1 MEKRGFLEKFNAVGG
16 YILLIGMFIM
26 PIVMAANSR
35 SLDYTERWGVFVMPI
50 VMAANSDNISLYFIL
65 QMITLGM
72 IVLGC
77 FIIFIDFRKL
87 KLNSLIKLFGYSVV
101 VCSALLLVFGVMCA
115 LFLRQQYNIDFLDS
129 FLSTIVSHIG
139 QPILSAIA
147 PHLKQPIE
155 YYILFH
161 DFTIKSLLG
170 IVFVGLF
177 IVLAKLW
184 PVCMIAIGVI
194 IFTCFFVFAADIGF
208 NGYTFEFVSGID
220 TWVFPGATGEGLWRI
235 LQGIFYTFCMAI
247 WLPIYIII
255 NIVIIVVILIAV
267 FIMLA
272 VLGAMSGHRSA
283 REKGALGERLPS
295 GSSWGDRMEWFQG
308 QKEEQ
313 ERKDRERARHG
324 PGF

>member
-194 IFTCFFVFAADIGF
+194 IFTCFFV
-208 NGYTFEFVSGID
+208 
-220 TWVFPGATGEGLWRI
+220 L
-235 LQGIFYTFCMAI
+235 
-247 WLPIYIII
+247 LPILDLMDIHLNLYLGLIRGYFQVQLERDCGEFCKEFFIPFAWPFGCRF
-255 NIVIIVVILIAV
+255 ILLLI
-267 FIMLA
+267 L
-272 VLGAMSGHRSA
+272 L
-283 REKGALGERLPS
+283 L
-295 GSSWGDRMEWFQG
+295 
-308 QKEEQ
+308 
-313 ERKDRERARHG
+313 
-324 PGF
+324 